1 MSELS
6 EQIRQILA
14 NQLEIKAEKITNTL
28 QLVEDLAVDSLDIVE
43 LTIKFENTFDIDLP
57 EGDLAGLDRVKDL
70 IAMISERYTPSSE
83 ASHKMDNPSFN
94 S

>member
-14 NQLEIKAEKITNTL
+14 SQLEIEAEQITNTL

-57 EGDLAGLDRVKDL
+57 EHDLADIYRVKDL
-70 IAMISERYTPSSE
+70 IGMISERYTPSSE
-83 ASHKMDNPSFN
+83 AANTKQDY
-94 S
+94 